1 MGASKKADW
10 REEEGT
16 KYTGRLRFYEIAKG
30 ARPAIMVFADEH
42 VLTLMGPEQPNSYSV
57 LIIPRGHLAT
67 LYDLT
72 HEQAA
77 QIFQTKA
84 VSCLTGIIRLVNV
97 LNWIFS
103 LQIFACR
110 FSHLRIK

>member
-16 KYTGRLRFYEIAKG
+16 KYTGSPRFYEIAKG
-30 ARPAIMVFADEH
+30 ARPAIMLFADEH

-77 QIFQTKA
+77 QIFQTVVRVA
-84 VSCLTGIIRLVNV
+84 CIICTVSGCEGLNV
-97 LNWIFS
+97 VQSNGTVG
-103 LQIFACR
+103 
-110 FSHLRIK
+110 